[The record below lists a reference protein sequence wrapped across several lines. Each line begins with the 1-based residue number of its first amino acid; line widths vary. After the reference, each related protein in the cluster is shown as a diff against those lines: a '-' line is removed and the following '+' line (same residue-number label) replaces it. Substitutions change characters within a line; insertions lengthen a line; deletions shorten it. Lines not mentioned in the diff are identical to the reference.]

1 MAQPI
6 QDIALVSPGH
16 AGINTEEAP
25 LTMSPSFSSRCENA
39 VIDSSGRIA
48 SRKGYELV
56 STNGAAV
63 LGSSDGIESIS
74 EFEPQSGSP
83 VLFSCGNNKIF
94 SGTTT
99 LTDITPAGYVITANN
114 WAFATLSNEHYFFQR
129 DHNPLIYDPSS
140 GNLTTIANH
149 PNVQGVAPDA
159 HCVLAA
165 FGRLWAG
172 DLTGQPSKIHWTD
185 SLDGKN
191 WSGGS
196 SGNIDISEVWPDGSD
211 RITALAA
218 YQNFLIIFGKRSIVI
233 YSGADN
239 PATMALA
246 DTVANIGSVG
256 RDTVQSTGRD
266 LLFVDY
272 SGVRSFARTVRTNTM
287 PVGDISRNVSSDFK
301 GFVNAADVAKIRTI
315 FHPRESFYLVTFPN
329 LGMVYCFDTRSPLE
343 DGSYRT
349 TTWSGMSPLCFTRNT
364 SDQLY
369 IGVKDGFGEYKGHKD
384 DTASYELSYFS
395 HPLAFGDSSRLKFLK
410 SVTVTTF
417 NGAGSNVTLQWA
429 YDYAQD
435 YTKQVYTLSEDF
447 AGQYNNAQYNTTSQ
461 YSSSAVL
468 INREKVGTNGHGTVV
483 QIGLSTT
490 VDGREIAIQQ
500 MNVHSLIGR
509 MV

>member
-1 MAQPI
+1 MAQAM
-6 QDIALVSPGH
+6 QDIALVSIGH
-16 AGINTEEAP
+16 MGINTEEAP
-25 LTMSPSFSSRCENA
+25 LTQSTSFSSRCENA

-48 SRKGYELV
+48 SRKGYEMV
-56 STNGAAV
+56 STNGSTV
-63 LGSSDGIESIS
+63 LGTSPGIESIS
-74 EFEPQSGSP
+74 EFEPQTGSP

-99 LTDITPAGYVITANN
+99 LTDITPGGYTITDNN

-140 GNLTTIANH
+140 GNLTTIAAH
-149 PNVQGVAPDA
+149 PNVQGVPPDA

-196 SGNIDISEVWPDGSD
+196 SGNIDISQVWPDGSD
-211 RITALAA
+211 TITALAA

-233 YSGADN
+233 YTGASD
-239 PATMALA
+239 PATMSLA
-246 DTVANIGSVG
+246 DTIANIGAVG
-256 RDTVQSTGRD
+256 RDVVQSTGRD

-272 SGVRSFARTVRTNTM
+272 SGVRSFQRTIRTNTL

-301 GFVNAADVAKIRTI
+301 GFVNAADASRIRTT
-315 FHPRESFYLVTFPN
+315 FHPFESFYLVTFPS
-329 LGMVYCFDTRSPLE
+329 LGMVYCFDTRLPLQ
-343 DGSYRT
+343 DGSLRT
-349 TTWSGMSPLCFTRNT
+349 TTWSAMSPLCFTRT
-364 SDQLY
+364 STDKLY
-369 IGVKDGFGEYKGHKD
+369 IGVADGFGEYKGHKD
-384 DTASYELSYFS
+384 NNTSYELMYFS
-395 HPLAFGDSSRLKFLK
+395 HPLAFGDTSRLKFLK
-410 SVTVTTF
+410 SVAVTTF
-417 NGAGSNVTLQWA
+417 NGAGANVTLQWA
-429 YDYAQD
+429 YDYRQD
-435 YTKQVYTLSEDF
+435 YTKQVYTLSEDNS
-447 AGQYNNAQYNTTSQ
+447 GQYNNSQYNTTSQ
-461 YSSSAVL
+461 YSASSVL
-468 INREKVGTNGHGTVV
+468 INKEKVATNGHGTVV